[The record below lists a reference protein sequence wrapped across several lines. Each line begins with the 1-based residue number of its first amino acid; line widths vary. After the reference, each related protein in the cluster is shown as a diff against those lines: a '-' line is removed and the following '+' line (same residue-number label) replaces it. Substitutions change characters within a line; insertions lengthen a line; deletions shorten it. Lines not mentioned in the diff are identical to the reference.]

1 MAGRIEERVALGV
14 APERDRPCRRPRC
27 LDPAVSSWPAEQL
40 ASRTEEAHNRAMPR
54 RHRSIDLKRTLQH
67 VRVPSAIS
75 DSEGV
80 ITWLNDAAKRMFGDL
95 RGRSFFSIVS
105 PEDVPLARRQ
115 LERKL
120 SGAALTDYAVDVF
133 TRDGRRRRAEISS
146 VPIEGGDRC
155 HAIFGVVLTES
166 PRPAPRPH
174 PMLTP
179 RQNEVLHLLDDGL
192 STDQIAAELHLS
204 KETVR
209 NHIRHVLRALGAHSR
224 LEAVALARGQGLLGE
239 A

>member
-1 MAGRIEERVALGV
+1 
-14 APERDRPCRRPRC
+14 
-27 LDPAVSSWPAEQL
+27 
-40 ASRTEEAHNRAMPR
+40 MPR
-54 RHRSIDLKRTLQH
+54 RHRSIDLTRTLEY
-67 VRVPSAIS
+67 VGVPSVIA
-75 DSEGV
+75 DPEGV
-80 ITWLNDAAKRMFGDL
+80 ITWLNDAAMRMFGDL
-95 RGRSFFSIVS
+95 RGRSFFSIVA
-105 PEDVPLARRQ
+105 PEDVPFARRQ

-120 SGAALTDYAVDVF
+120 GGGAAVTDYAVDVF
-133 TRDGRRRRAEISS
+133 TRDERRRRAEISS

-155 HAIFGVVLTES
+155 HAIFGVVLTGA
-166 PRPAPRPH
+166 PRPAPRLH

-224 LEAVALARGQGLLGE
+224 LEAVALARGQGLLGT
-239 A
+239 